1 MFHVN
6 GTRKC
11 EICGKVFNLISHNQ
25 RYCGEKCKREANSI
39 LRHERYLAEKMNK
52 LNAQT
57 KPKHNTLSEVA
68 RKANAMGVT
77 YGQYMLLHRKDGD

>member
-11 EICGKVFNLISHNQ
+11 EICGKVFNRISYNQ
-25 RYCGEKCKREANSI
+25 RYCGEKCKREASI
-39 LRHERYLAEKMNK
+39 LLRRERHRTEK

-57 KPKHNTLSEVA
+57 KIKHDTLSEVA
-68 RKANAMGVT
+68 RKANAMGLT
-77 YGQYMLLHRKDGD
+77 YGQYMALQKGR

>member
-6 GTRKC
+6 GTREC
-11 EICGKVFNLISHNQ
+11 EICGKVFNLISYNQ

-39 LRHERYLAEKMNK
+39 LRHERYLAEK

-57 KPKHNTLSEVA
+57 KPKHDTLSEVA
-68 RKANAMGVT
+68 RKASAMGLT
-77 YGQYMLLHRKDGD
+77 YGQYMVLQKGR

>member
-1 MFHVN
+1 MFHVS

-11 EICGKVFNLISHNQ
+11 EICGKVFNLISYNQ

-39 LRHERYLAEKMNK
+39 LRHERYLTEK

-57 KPKHNTLSEVA
+57 KPKHDTLSEVA
-68 RKANAMGVT
+68 RKANDMGLT
-77 YGQYMLLHRKDGD
+77 YGQYMVLQKGR

>member
-6 GTRKC
+6 GKRKC
-11 EICGKVFNLISHNQ
+11 EICGKVFNLISYNQ

-39 LRHERYLAEKMNK
+39 LRHERYLAEK

-57 KPKHNTLSEVA
+57 KPKHDTLSEVA
-68 RKANAMGVT
+68 RKASAMGLT
-77 YGQYMLLHRKDGD
+77 YGQYMILQKGR

>member
-11 EICGKVFNLISHNQ
+11 EICGKVFNLISYNQ

-39 LRHERYLAEKMNK
+39 LRHERYQAEK

-57 KPKHNTLSEVA
+57 KTKHDTLSEVA
-68 RKANAMGVT
+68 RKASALGLT
-77 YGQYMLLHRKDGD
+77 YGQYMVLQKDGD

>member
-11 EICGKVFNLISHNQ
+11 EICGKVFNLISYNQ
-25 RYCGEKCKREANSI
+25 QYCGEKCKREAKS
-39 LRHERYLAEKMNK
+39 LYCRDKRR

-57 KPKHNTLSEVA
+57 KTKNDTLSEVA
-68 RKANAMGVT
+68 RKANAMGLT
-77 YGQYMLLHRKDGD
+77 YGQYMALQKGR

>member
-11 EICGKVFNLISHNQ
+11 EICGKVFNLISYNQ
-25 RYCGEKCKREANSI
+25 QYCGEKCKREANSI
-39 LRHERYLAEKMNK
+39 LRRERYRAEK

-57 KPKHNTLSEVA
+57 KPKHDTLSEVA
-68 RKANAMGVT
+68 RKANAMGLT
-77 YGQYMLLHRKDGD
+77 YGKYVAMMERR

>member
-6 GTRKC
+6 GTKEC
-11 EICGKVFNLISHNQ
+11 EICGKVFALISYNQ

-39 LRHERYLAEKMNK
+39 LRHERYLAEK

-57 KPKHNTLSEVA
+57 KPKHDTLSEVA
-68 RKANAMGVT
+68 RKANAMGLT
-77 YGQYMLLHRKDGD
+77 YGQYMTRLTEEKVIG

>member
-6 GTRKC
+6 GTKKC
-11 EICGKVFNLISHNQ
+11 EICGKVFNLISYNQ

-68 RKANAMGVT
+68 PKASAMGLT
-77 YGQYMLLHRKDGD
+77 YGQYMAMQKARY

>member
-6 GTRKC
+6 GTREC
-11 EICGKVFNLISHNQ
+11 EICGKVFYLISYNQ

-39 LRHERYLAEKMNK
+39 LRRQRYLAEK

-57 KPKHNTLSEVA
+57 KPKHDTLSEVA
-68 RKANAMGVT
+68 RKANAMGLT
-77 YGQYMLLHRKDGD
+77 YGQYMVCKKDGD